1 MIGPTLLKIIGDI
14 SMKTRKIEGANL
26 SEQVVLPDKDT
37 SPLKRLA
44 HLLDLVLQAAMIF
57 TGLGLAI
64 LIFAQVVMRYL
75 LDSPFAGT
83 EEAAILLA
91 IWTYFLGM
99 GYATKHRAHIH
110 GGVVSLVVS
119 DPFKIQLI
127 RFIGSVICSIAGC
140 IFGYYAA
147 KYGFFVI
154 EKGRL
159 SLYLQWPKGL
169 WSAGMIF
176 GFAMMV
182 SYFLMQTVTDFR
194 AMLAVKKQSNS
205 IHKLLIKD

>member
-1 MIGPTLLKIIGDI
+1 MIGPILLQIIGDI
-14 SMKTRKIEGANL
+14 SMKPRKLDGENL
-26 SEQVVLPDKDT
+26 SEQVPLLDKDN
-37 SPLKRLA
+37 SALKRLA
-44 HLLDLVLQAAMIF
+44 HILDLVLQAAMIF

-64 LIFAQVVMRYL
+64 LIFTQVVMRYL
-75 LDSPFAGT
+75 FDSSFAGT

-99 GYATKHRAHIH
+99 GYATKRRAHIH
-110 GGVVSLVVS
+110 GGIVSLIVS

-127 RFIGSVICSIAGC
+127 RFIGSIICSIAAC
-140 IFGYYAA
+140 VFGYYAS
-147 KYGFFVI
+147 KYGFFII
-154 EKGRL
+154 EKGRM

-182 SYFLMQTVTDFR
+182 GYFLIQTVTDFR
-194 AMLAVKKQSNS
+194 AMLAAKKQSNS
-205 IHKLLIKD
+205 TLNSLIKD